1 MKIITVTGYKG
12 GVAKSTT
19 AIHLAAFFHDY
30 GTTLLVDGDP
40 NRTALSRAKKGKLPF
55 EVADQL
61 YAMKLVSS
69 SDYVIIDTPARPASD
84 DLQDLAKGCDL
95 MILPTT
101 PDVDS
106 LEPMLQ
112 TAKDI
117 GDAQYRVLLTIVPPY
132 PSKEGETMRQ
142 DLVRAGMPVFK
153 QMIRRTSGFQKA
165 AYAGVCI
172 NDIPRMK
179 AAWNDYKTVGKE
191 ILEAWQ

>member
-19 AIHLAAFFHDY
+19 AIHLAAFFNDY
-30 GTTLLVDGDP
+30 GTTILVDGDP

-69 SDYVIIDTPARPASD
+69 SEYVIIDTPARPASD

-117 GDAQYRVLLTIVPPY
+117 GDAQYRVLLTIIPPY

-142 DLVRAGMPVFK
+142 DLARAGMPVFK

-165 AYAGVCI
+165 AYMGVCI
-172 NDIPRMK
+172 KDVPRMK
-179 AAWNDYKTVGKE
+179 TAWNDYKAVGKE
-191 ILEAWQ
+191 ILEAWS

>member
-30 GTTLLVDGDP
+30 GTTILVDGDP

-69 SDYVIIDTPARPASD
+69 SEYVIIDTPARPASD

-112 TAKDI
+112 TAQDI

-132 PSKEGETMRQ
+132 PSREGETMRQ

-153 QMIRRTSGFQKA
+153 QMVRRTSGFQKA
-165 AYAGVCI
+165 AYMGVCI
-172 NDIPRMK
+172 NDVPRMK
-179 AAWNDYKTVGKE
+179 AAWNDYKAVGKE
-191 ILEAWQ
+191 ILEVWS

>member
-12 GVAKSTT
+12 GVAKSAT

-30 GTTLLVDGDP
+30 GTTILVDGDP

-69 SDYVIIDTPARPASD
+69 SEYVIIDTPARPASD

-132 PSKEGETMRQ
+132 PSREGETMRQ
-142 DLVRAGMPVFK
+142 DLARAGMPVFK

-165 AYAGVCI
+165 AYMGVCI
-172 NDIPRMK
+172 NDVPRMK
-179 AAWNDYKTVGKE
+179 AAWNDYKAVGKE
-191 ILEAWQ
+191 ILEVWS

>member
-1 MKIITVTGYKG
+1 
-12 GVAKSTT
+12 
-19 AIHLAAFFHDY
+19 
-30 GTTLLVDGDP
+30 
-40 NRTALSRAKKGKLPF
+40 
-55 EVADQL
+55 
-61 YAMKLVSS
+61 MKLVSS

-172 NDIPRMK
+172 NHIPRMK

-191 ILEAWQ
+191 ILEVWK

>member
-30 GTTLLVDGDP
+30 GTTILVDGDP

-69 SDYVIIDTPARPASD
+69 SEYVIIDTPARPASD

-112 TAKDI
+112 TAQDI

-132 PSKEGETMRQ
+132 PSREGETMRQ
-142 DLVRAGMPVFK
+142 DLARAGMPVFK

-165 AYAGVCI
+165 AYMGVCI
-172 NDIPRMK
+172 NEVPRMK
-179 AAWNDYKTVGKE
+179 AAWSDYKAVGKE
-191 ILEAWQ
+191 ILEVWS

>member
-30 GTTLLVDGDP
+30 GTTILVDGDP

-69 SDYVIIDTPARPASD
+69 SEYVIIDTPARPASD

-132 PSKEGETMRQ
+132 PSREGETMRQ

-165 AYAGVCI
+165 AYMGVCI
-172 NDIPRMK
+172 NDVPRMK
-179 AAWNDYKTVGKE
+179 AAWNDYKAVGKE
-191 ILEAWQ
+191 ILEVWS